1 MNGTFPTP
9 GSYGVS
15 MQPSTITCVSN
26 AGSNV
31 SNYSIMMM
39 NAMSQQALASNN
51 DPQTFQHQQG
61 QDLSSSENTALVM
74 QNNVANSNNAAPSN
88 SRTDRNQ
95 EHNGGWFFTRI
106 PKYFLTLQWSRRQFP
121 WLSQSFSALFCLN
134 HGGTTSNLWGS
145 AIRIIIDS
153 YMLSPNSISYQVQ
166 AGLRAFFWHTF
177 SWLKEGRQRASRAT

>member
-1 MNGTFPTP
+1 MATIPGSQSIHQQQPMFQHLEQEYQQHLYYSLLTQQQLQNNPLTSPTGHQSMFPSPAAMNGTFPTP

-95 EHNGGWFFTRI
+95 EHNGG
-106 PKYFLTLQWSRRQFP
+106 
-121 WLSQSFSALFCLN
+121 
-134 HGGTTSNLWGS
+134 
-145 AIRIIIDS
+145 
-153 YMLSPNSISYQVQ
+153 
-166 AGLRAFFWHTF
+166 
-177 SWLKEGRQRASRAT
+177 